1 MAEACLPK
9 SQCDSGYEEGEKIP
23 SVDEKLNTEASGSYN
38 SITSGFSSMG
48 KTDNNIETDSTDL
61 QIYKPVNDTKLAS
74 EIMPLAKQIV
84 KICSA
89 EHHPVMM
96 KAIEDSTSKSLKNS
110 ASKTSC
116 LEMELRQKEN
126 ENQKLVKLLA
136 KLNPDNITVVST
148 LPAHSVT
155 PTNEVS
161 TNTMQQVTQLK
172 EKLEF
177 VENLNRKW
185 QKYSADVELK
195 SKAFAKDAQEKV
207 TKLESEKL
215 SLQKKLQFC
224 LSNNDQMNENLSDL
238 GQELQRSMQREQQLR
253 QDLNNVNEKNELLA
267 NKVAKLSEDKEE
279 AETALIVAMN
289 RPSTDTQT
297 HIWREK
303 LRQQENYHQKEIG
316 NLRRYIVKLQQ
327 SAQMKSMGIETSGQH
342 YSAPPRLPSLE
353 SGLHDVEAD
362 SIF

>member
-9 SQCDSGYEEGEKIP
+9 PQFDSGYEEGEKIS
-23 SVDEKLNTEASGSYN
+23 SVDEKTNAEVSGNYN

-48 KTDNNIETDSTDL
+48 KTDINIETNSTDL
-61 QIYKPVNDTKLAS
+61 QIYQPVNDTKLALVNS
-74 EIMPLAKQIV
+74 LAKQIV

-96 KAIEDSTSKSLKNS
+96 KAIEDSTSKTLKNS
-110 ASKTSC
+110 APSTSN
-116 LEMELRQKEN
+116 LEKELRQKEN

-136 KLNPDNITVVST
+136 KLNLDSITVVST
-148 LPAHSVT
+148 VPAPSVT

-161 TNTMQQVTQLK
+161 TDTMQQVTQLK
-172 EKLEF
+172 EKLET

-185 QKYSADVELK
+185 QKYNANVEQK
-195 SKAFAKDAQEKV
+195 SKAFAENVQEKV

-224 LSNNDQMNENLSDL
+224 LSNNDQMKENLSDL

-253 QDLNNVNEKNELLA
+253 QDLNNVNEKNEQLA

-297 HIWREK
+297 QIWREK

-316 NLRRYIVKLQQ
+316 KLRHYIVKLQQ
-327 SAQMKSMGIETSGQH
+327 NAQMKNMGIETSGQH